1 MHIYKYMHMCNNNK
15 EKEAIWVEEDIEG
28 PSEGLDMMGKDV
40 ILFQIKMYLKN
51 KNRF

>member
-1 MHIYKYMHMCNNNK
+1 M
-15 EKEAIWVEEDIEG
+15 EEDIGG
-28 PSEGLDMMGKDV
+28 PSEGLDIMGKDV